1 MVDLCPQETSLID
14 ILISVSGSRETKDPT
29 EEEISSSGDISL
41 GDNHEEKVAERGLTE
56 NAKTIS
62 RNLSKPVWRIPA
74 RSRRVYQIN
83 STNKLAVVRGKCRA
97 ARWLGN
103 VSNCFRLPRVK
114 INDPIK
120 NQIEIDL
127 ELAEEYSLQG
137 RSKPSL
143 EQYLYRDQEDGHKL
157 KVVFQCDFYSPDK
170 SSSWSPSKITTNL
183 EERVLHI
190 SSKSNIAID
199 IEQLSSVKVLL
210 V

>member
-1 MVDLCPQETSLID
+1 M
-14 ILISVSGSRETKDPT
+14 
-29 EEEISSSGDISL
+29 
-41 GDNHEEKVAERGLTE
+41 
-56 NAKTIS
+56 
-62 RNLSKPVWRIPA
+62 
-74 RSRRVYQIN
+74 
-83 STNKLAVVRGKCRA
+83 
-97 ARWLGN
+97 GN

-157 KVVFQCDFYSPDK
+157 NVVFQCDFYSPDQI
-170 SSSWSPSKITTNL
+170 SGWSPSKITTNL
-183 EERVLHI
+183 EERVLRI
-190 SSKSNIAID
+190 SSNSNIAID